1 MNLLHLRYALEV
13 EKTRSISKAAE
24 NLLMSQPN
32 LSRAIKE
39 LEESLGITIFKRT
52 SKGISVTFQGEEFL
66 SHAKRILA
74 QVDEVEAM
82 YKNMKINKQR
92 FLISVPRASYIESA
106 FINFISKIEITQDT
120 EIFYKETNSIKA
132 INNILQADYKLG
144 IIRYQTSF
152 EQYFNSMLYE
162 HGLTSKEILTFNSVL
177 LLSKDNPLAKKDD
190 IGPLDLRDYI
200 EIAYPD
206 PYVPSLPL
214 TDARKAEHSKC
225 IEKRIFIFERATKF
239 DLLKKIK
246 NSFMWVSPIP
256 QEILDL
262 HKLVQKPCK
271 FNKKIYKDVLIYRK
285 DYYLTDIDKAFIDEI
300 NKMKEIIA

>member
-1 MNLLHLRYALEV
+1 MNLQYLRYALEV
-13 EKTRSISKAAE
+13 EKTGSISKAAE

-52 SKGISVTFQGEEFL
+52 SKGVSATYQGEEFL
-66 SHAKRILA
+66 SHAKRILS

-82 YKNMKINKQR
+82 YKNRKANKQR
-92 FLISVPRASYIESA
+92 FLISVPRASYIACA
-106 FINFISKIEITQDT
+106 FINFINKIDINQDT
-120 EIFYKETNSIKA
+120 EIYYKETNSLRA

-162 HGLTSKEILTFNSVL
+162 HGLASREILSFNSVL
-177 LLSKDNPLAKKDD
+177 LLSKEDPLARKDK
-190 IGPLDLRDYI
+190 IEPSDLRGYI
-200 EIAYPD
+200 ELAYPD

-225 IEKRIFIFERATKF
+225 VEKRIYIFERASKF
-239 DLLKKIK
+239 DLLKNIK
-246 NSFMWVSPIP
+246 NSFMWVSPMP
-256 QEILDL
+256 QELLDL
-262 HKLVQKPCK
+262 HQLVQKPCK

-285 DYYLTDIDKAFIDEI
+285 DYYLSDLDQAFIDEI
-300 NKMKEIIA
+300 DKMKEKIK